1 MRNPWIILFLV
12 LSCSF
17 AQAEYKYP
25 FENPKLPEQ
34 QRINNLLSLMTLQ
47 EKIDLLG
54 RSMNIP
60 RLGVYGCGRVG
71 SIPGSCGQ
79 FEGLHGLAL
88 GGPNGWGGR
97 SPGLPAVGGGGT
109 IATTQFSQST
119 GLGETWDPALIEQ
132 VAEEEAREARY
143 IYQTYDRGGLIV
155 RAPNADLARDPR
167 WGRLEES
174 YGEDPFLVGTMSAAF
189 VRGLQGNDP
198 HYLLTAALVKHFLAN
213 SNEDGRTRSSS
224 NFGPRLLHEYYA
236 MPFEMAIKEGG
247 ANSMMASY
255 NAVNGIPMAT
265 SPLLRQLLMKRWGLN
280 GIIETDRAA
289 MTLMVKGHHYYPNL
303 ASAAAGAIKAGI
315 NQFLDHYQGPVKSAL
330 QHKMINI
337 AQIDQNLQGVLRVM
351 IHLGFLNP
359 PNLDPYTKINGQQM
373 PPPWTLKSSQDL
385 DLRATEESIVLLK
398 NQSHLL
404 PLDSAKLHSIAVIGP
419 MANVVYSDGYG
430 GTAPFLITPTQG
442 LKAALGVN
450 VQVNYSQ
457 NTHQALKYAR
467 QSNTAIVFVGNP
479 AFCKRNKP
487 GMVCPNP
494 TEGQE
499 GIDRKEI
506 TLPLNQQKLIQ
517 KVFAANPR
525 TIVVLVSSFPFAID
539 WTEQHV
545 PAILNI
551 AQSSEV
557 EGTALANILLGK
569 YDPAGRLTITW
580 PASIHQL
587 PAMMDYNIRDGR
599 TYMYFKGKPLYPFGY
614 GLSYTNFNYSDMQL
628 SKTKLFAGSKI
639 NIRAK
644 ITNSGDI
651 SGDEVVQLYVQHLE
665 ANISWPRLELKGF
678 KRIAIPAHQSRWVEI
693 PLSADALRYWNN
705 NKNKWTLERDK
716 VKIIL
721 GSSSSDPRISQI
733 IQVIP

>member
-1 MRNPWIILFLV
+1 MRNFSVVV
-12 LSCSF
+12 LLALCCSF
-17 AQAEYKYP
+17 AQAQYKYP
-25 FENPKLPEQ
+25 FQNPKLPEQ

-54 RSMNIP
+54 KSMNIP
-60 RLGVYGCGRVG
+60 RLGVYGCGKVG

-97 SPGLPAVGGGGT
+97 SPGTPAVGGGGT
-109 IATTQFSQST
+109 ITTTQFPQST

-132 VAEEEAREARY
+132 AATEEAREARY
-143 IYQTYDRGGLIV
+143 VYQTYNRGGLIV

-174 YGEDPFLVGTMSAAF
+174 YGEDPFLVGTMSAAY
-189 VRGLQGNDP
+189 VRGLQGDNP

-213 SNEDGRTRSSS
+213 SNEDGRTSSSS

-236 MPFEMAIKEGG
+236 MPFEMAIRQGG
-247 ANSMMASY
+247 ANSIMASY

-265 SPLLRQLLMKRWGLN
+265 SPLLRELLMKRWGLN

-289 MTLMVKGHHYYPNL
+289 MTLMVTHHHYYPNL
-303 ASAAAGAIKAGI
+303 PEAAAGAIKAGI
-315 NQFLDHYQGPVKSAL
+315 NQFLDHYQSPVKNAL
-330 QHKMINI
+330 KQKLITE

-351 IHLGFLNP
+351 IHLGFLDP
-359 PNLDPYTKINGQQM
+359 ANLDPYSKINGHNM

-385 DLRATEESIVLLK
+385 DLRVTEESVVLLK
-398 NQSHLL
+398 NQSDLL
-404 PLDSAKLHSIAVIGP
+404 PLDPAKLHSIAVIGP

-430 GTAPFLITPTQG
+430 GTAPFVVTPLQG
-442 LKAALGVN
+442 LKAALGAKVE
-450 VQVNYSQ
+450 VNYSQ
-457 NTHQALKYAR
+457 NIHQALNYAR
-467 QSNTAIVFVGNP
+467 QSDVAIVFVGNP

-506 TLPLNQQKLIQ
+506 TLPKNQQQLIQ

-545 PAILNI
+545 PAILNV

-557 EGTALANILLGK
+557 EGTALANVLLGK

-580 PASIHQL
+580 PSSIHQL

-599 TYMYFKGKPLYPFGY
+599 TYMYFKGEPLYPFGY
-614 GLSYTNFNYSDMQL
+614 GLSYTKFTYSDMQL
-628 SKTKLFAGSKI
+628 STTTLSSGGKMDV
-639 NIRAK
+639 RAK
-644 ITNSGDI
+644 ITNTGGL
-651 SGDEVVQLYVQHLE
+651 SGDEVVQLYVQHLD
-665 ANISWPRLELKGF
+665 AKVAWPRLELKGF
-678 KRIAIPAHQSRWVEI
+678 TRIAIPAHQSRWVKI
-693 PLSADALRYWNN
+693 PLSADALRYWNSS
-705 NKNKWTLERDK
+705 KNKWTLEKDK

-721 GSSSSDPRISQI
+721 ASSSSDLRVSQV
-733 IQVIP
+733 IQVTP